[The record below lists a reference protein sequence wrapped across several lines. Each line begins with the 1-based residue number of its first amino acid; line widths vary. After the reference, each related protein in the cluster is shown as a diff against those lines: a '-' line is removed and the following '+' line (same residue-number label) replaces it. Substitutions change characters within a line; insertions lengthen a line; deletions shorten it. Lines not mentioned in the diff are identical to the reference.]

1 MSKTYTWEEVAQHKT
16 KADCWVVFEGKV
28 LNISDFLSEH
38 PGGEEVI
45 MDHAGKDITQP
56 FEDIGHSENAK
67 ELTEK
72 YIIGKVDGPA
82 PSLKKANPNSALNNP
97 AKPVTKPAQQGGSS
111 TTILL
116 LAIVVAILAYYLYS
130 K

>member
-16 KADCWVVFEGKV
+16 KTDCWVVFEGKV
-28 LNISDFLSEH
+28 LNISNFLSEH

-72 YIIGKVDGPA
+72 YVVGKVDGPA
-82 PSLKKANPNSALNNP
+82 PSLKKANPNSGLNNP
-97 AKPVTKPAQQGGSS
+97 AKPVTKPAQGGSS

-116 LAIVVAILAYYLYS
+116 LALVVAILAYYLYS

>member
-28 LNISDFLSEH
+28 LNITNFLAEH

-72 YIIGKVDGPA
+72 YAVGKVVCICS
-82 PSLKKANPNSALNNP
+82 SLF
-97 AKPVTKPAQQGGSS
+97 
-111 TTILL
+111 
-116 LAIVVAILAYYLYS
+116 LYS
-130 K
+130 SKNYPVIYITFSDGLGIFNE